1 MSNNIFTIPI
11 DENYTVNDLIL
22 RKITNKFNNND
33 NSNKI
38 RFTENNLKKNW
49 KSKIKKFIV
58 KSRVKYTKLIIYVL
72 KQENDN
78 NNK

>member
-11 DENYTVNDLIL
+11 DENYTMNDIFL
-22 RKITNKFNNND
+22 RKITNKFNNN
-33 NSNKI
+33 NMNKI

-58 KSRVKYTKLIIYVL
+58 KSRVKYTKLIIYVS
-72 KQENDN
+72 KQEFDN
-78 NNK
+78 KNQ

>member
-11 DENYTVNDLIL
+11 DENYTMNDIFL
-22 RKITNKFNNND
+22 RKITNKLNNN
-33 NSNKI
+33 NNKNKI

-58 KSRVKYTKLIIYVL
+58 KSRVKYTKLIIYVS
-72 KQENDN
+72 KQEFDN
-78 NNK
+78 KNK

>member
-11 DENYTVNDLIL
+11 DENYTMNDIFL
-22 RKITNKFNNND
+22 RKITNKFNNN
-33 NSNKI
+33 NNMNKI

-58 KSRVKYTKLIIYVL
+58 KSRVKYTKLIIYVS
-72 KQENDN
+72 KQEFDN
-78 NNK
+78 KNQ

>member
-11 DENYTVNDLIL
+11 DENYTMNDIFL
-22 RKITNKFNNND
+22 RKITNKFNNN
-33 NSNKI
+33 NNTNKI

-58 KSRVKYTKLIIYVL
+58 KSRVKYTKLIIYVS
-72 KQENDN
+72 KQEFDN
-78 NNK
+78 KNQ

>member
-11 DENYTVNDLIL
+11 DENYTVNDMFI
-22 RKITNKFNNND
+22 RKITNKFNNKD
-33 NSNKI
+33 NKI

-58 KSRVKYTKLIIYVL
+58 KSRVKYTKLIFYVS
-72 KQENDN
+72 KQELDN
-78 NNK
+78 KQK